1 MFEVGFTELLV
12 IFVLALVVLGP
23 EKLPR
28 LAAQVGRWIGRAR
41 AMAKQFRD
49 QLEDEVNIADMNKW
63 QKDQQ
68 KKQEETKPADPPTPE
83 QTASAE
89 NASTQDASAASTSAE
104 SSASGGMSSTE
115 SSANSAES
123 HAMAGSGDAAVTT
136 DTPGSHPAGDPP
148 AYTTNSLGGTEHA
161 YAGPAPEPEPDA
173 SIYTAPAY
181 ATNGNGTSS
190 STTPSHA
197 VDSPAHPAPEYDTG
211 DDKPARP
218 GDVITTTHERGP

>member
-63 QKDQQ
+63 QKEQ
-68 KKQEETKPADPPTPE
+68 KKQEETRPADPAPPPESTSTENTSTENAASGDTSSTVTPGE
-83 QTASAE
+83 PTASHA
-89 NASTQDASAASTSAE
+89 AASE
-104 SSASGGMSSTE
+104 S
-115 SSANSAES
+115 
-123 HAMAGSGDAAVTT
+123 
-136 DTPGSHPAGDPP
+136 PPPAGDPP
-148 AYTTNSLGGTEHA
+148 TYTTNSLGGTEHA
-161 YAGPAPEPEPDA
+161 YSGPAPEPEAGEYHP
-173 SIYTAPAY
+173 PAY
-181 ATNGNGTSS
+181 ANGNGTSS

>member
-49 QLEDEVNIADMNKW
+49 QLEDEVNLADMNKW
-63 QKDQQ
+63 QQQQ
-68 KKQEETKPADPPTPE
+68 KQQEAHKPADPPPPE
-83 QTASAE
+83 
-89 NASTQDASAASTSAE
+89 STSTE
-104 SSASGGMSSTE
+104 SSSTE
-115 SSANSAES
+115 SSASSSTSSGETTGEPTAA
-123 HAMAGSGDAAVTT
+123 HAAAS
-136 DTPGSHPAGDPP
+136 DSSPPAGDPP
-148 AYTTNSLGGTEHA
+148 TYTTNSLGGTEHA
-161 YAGPAPEPEPDA
+161 YAGPAPEPEA
-173 SIYTAPAY
+173 SVYHPPAY
-181 ATNGNGTSS
+181 ANGSGTSS
-190 STTPSHA
+190 SATAAHA
-197 VDSPAHPAPEYDTG
+197 VDSSPDSHSSHPSPEYDTG

>member
-63 QKDQQ
+63 QQQQ
-68 KKQEETKPADPPTPE
+68 KKQEEAKPADPPPPE
-83 QTASAE
+83 STSTESTATQ
-89 NASTQDASAASTSAE
+89 NTSTESAASGS
-104 SSASGGMSSTE
+104 SSTE
-115 SSANSAES
+115 NSTQSSESAATPSSEP
-123 HAMAGSGDAAVTT
+123 AAATSET
-136 DTPGSHPAGDPP
+136 HPAGDPP

-161 YAGPAPEPEPDA
+161 YSGPAPEPEA
-173 SIYTAPAY
+173 TEYHAPAY
-181 ATNGNGTSS
+181 ANGNGTASS
-190 STTPSHA
+190 AATSHA
-197 VDSPAHPAPEYDTG
+197 VDSSSHPAPEYDTG

>member
-49 QLEDEVNIADMNKW
+49 QLEDEVNLADMNKW
-63 QKDQQ
+63 QQQQ
-68 KKQEETKPADPPTPE
+68 KKQEESRPADPPPPE
-83 QTASAE
+83 STSTAE
-89 NASTQDASAASTSAE
+89 NTATGSASAE
-104 SSASGGMSSTE
+104 SSASDGTSST
-115 SSANSAES
+115 ATPAEHTAP
-123 HAMAGSGDAAVTT
+123 HAAASEGQ
-136 DTPGSHPAGDPP
+136 PPAGDPP

-161 YAGPAPEPEPDA
+161 YSGPAPEPEPDA
-173 SIYTAPAY
+173 SVYQAPAY
-181 ATNGNGTSS
+181 ANGNGTSS
-190 STTPSHA
+190 SATSEHA
-197 VDSPAHPAPEYDTG
+197 VDSPPDSHSSHPAPEYDTG